1 MKKFLLK
8 VCAGMCLLA
17 MFAAQ
22 VSASAICVWK
32 AYQPKVPS
40 ALLDSETEE

>member
-1 MKKFLLK
+1 MKKLLLK
-8 VCAGMCLLA
+8 VCAVTCFLA

-22 VSASAICVWK
+22 VSASAICIWK

-40 ALLDSETEE
+40 ALIEPDDEN